1 MTQRIPLVNGRG
13 FALVDDA
20 DVPLVSSYR
29 WYLLRDRHT
38 CYATARPGGVTIY
51 MHCLIMGQRGID
63 HRDRDGLNNQ
73 RSNLRFATQGQNN
86 VNRRPRER
94 ASSYKGVYRRDARSG
109 WRAQLMIGKRSVH
122 LGSFATE
129 EDAAR
134 AYDAAALA
142 LWGEF
147 ACPNFPSSGEA
158 AVPPGGPKSCG

>member
-63 HRDRDGLNNQ
+63 HRDHDGLNNQ
-73 RSNLRFATQGQNN
+73 RSNLRPATQSQNN
-86 VNRRPRER
+86 ANQRSRGG
-94 ASSYKGVYRRDARSG
+94 ASSYKGVSRRDARSG
-109 WRAQLMIGKRSVH
+109 WRAQLMTGNRFVH

-142 LWGEF
+142 LWGQY
-147 ACPNFPSSGEA
+147 ARLNFPR
-158 AVPPGGPKSCG
+158 